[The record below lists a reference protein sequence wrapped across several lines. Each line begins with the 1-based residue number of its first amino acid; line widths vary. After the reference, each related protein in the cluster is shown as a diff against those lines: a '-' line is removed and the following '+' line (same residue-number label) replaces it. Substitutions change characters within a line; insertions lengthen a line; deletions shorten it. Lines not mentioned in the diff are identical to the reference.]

1 MACEA
6 CIRGHR
12 VSGCNHSG
20 QFLILPPG
28 VAMHVL
34 SSFNTHHH
42 HQQFWKRE
50 TNRRD
55 TIDRKLLPIAK
66 KGRPVSQCSHC
77 RHMRKS
83 RSAHVK
89 CDCGERLAFLKEQAK
104 NGKPVPSAGSCHATG
119 EDGDAKSEPLS
130 AHVWF
135 MMELS
140 LRFLTRRRSVLQ
152 LLSWRTLHMCTEERT
167 TPGPGS

>member
-1 MACEA
+1 MIIDGVKMACEA

-20 QFLILPPG
+20 QFPILPPW

-34 SSFNTHHH
+34 CRLSTPNPSGNV
-42 HQQFWKRE
+42 KLIVR
-50 TNRRD
+50 N

-104 NGKPVPSAGSCHATG
+104 NGKPIPSAGSCHATS
-119 EDGDAKSEPLS
+119 EDGDAKSEPLP
-130 AHVWF
+130 
-135 MMELS
+135 
-140 LRFLTRRRSVLQ
+140 
-152 LLSWRTLHMCTEERT
+152 MC
-167 TPGPGS
+167 GL